1 MPRSEGGPRFLAL
14 KCMTCNKR
22 APALF
27 ESATKAGTRRAA
39 GMTAL
44 LLDVLLEL
52 ENGCGLFGD
61 ELLDRR
67 VPCRHRQR
75 GIDRGDFAL
84 DMGDDPL
91 LGCGQQCGELRADGA
106 PAIRSF
112 GAMGAAQQ
120 AALGHLN
127 AANGFRRR
135 EDDQFGGFPFFRGLL
150 AQPFQGSRY
159 WSLSQPLPRSRS
171 FQ

>member
-14 KCMTCNKR
+14 NSMTCSER

-27 ESATKAGTRRAA
+27 ESATKAGARRAA

-52 ENGCGLFGD
+52 EDGCGLFGD

-75 GIDRGDFAL
+75 GIDRGDLAL

-91 LGCGQQCGELRADGA
+91 LGCRQQCGELGADRA
-106 PAIRSF
+106 PAISNL
-112 GAMGAAQQ
+112 GAIGAAQQ
-120 AALGHLN
+120 AAFGHLN

-135 EDDQFGGFPFFRGLL
+135 EDDQLGGFPFFKGLL

-159 WSLSQPLPRSRS
+159 WSLSHPLPRSRS

>member
-1 MPRSEGGPRFLAL
+1 MPRSEGGLRLLAL
-14 KCMTCNKR
+14 NCMTCNKR

-27 ESATKAGTRRAA
+27 EPATKAGARRAA

-61 ELLDRR
+61 ELLDRG

-75 GIDRGDFAL
+75 GIDRGNLAL

-91 LGCGQQCGELRADGA
+91 LGCRQ
-106 PAIRSF
+106 
-112 GAMGAAQQ
+112 
-120 AALGHLN
+120 
-127 AANGFRRR
+127 
-135 EDDQFGGFPFFRGLL
+135 
-150 AQPFQGSRY
+150 
-159 WSLSQPLPRSRS
+159 
-171 FQ
+171 

>member
-1 MPRSEGGPRFLAL
+1 MPRSEGGLRFFAL
-14 KCMTCNKR
+14 NSVTRDKR

-27 ESATKAGTRRAA
+27 EPATQAGARRAA

-52 ENGCGLFGD
+52 EDGRGLFGD

-67 VPCRHRQR
+67 MPCRHRQR
-75 GIDRGDFAL
+75 GIDRGDLAL

-91 LGCGQQCGELRADGA
+91 LGCRQQCGELCADSA
-106 PAIRSF
+106 PAISNFRTI
-112 GAMGAAQQ
+112 GATQQ
-120 AALGHLN
+120 ASFGHLN
-127 AANGFRRR
+127 AANGFRCR
-135 EDDQFGGFPFFRGLL
+135 EDDQFGGFPFFKGLL

-159 WSLSQPLPRSRS
+159 WSLSHPLPRSRS